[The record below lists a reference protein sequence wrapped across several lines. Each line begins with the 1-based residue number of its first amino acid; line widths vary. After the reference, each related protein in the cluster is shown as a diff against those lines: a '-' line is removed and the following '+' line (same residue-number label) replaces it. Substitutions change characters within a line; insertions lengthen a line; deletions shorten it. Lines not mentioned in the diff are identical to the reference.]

1 MCSLTR
7 SIKEWKALGD
17 GNLSKIRRLGENAA
31 PPDGGLGAEPGHQ
44 CGAGGEAKATNK
56 KRKVAKEEEE
66 EEEEGGEED
75 EEEEEDGKAVEEE
88 DEEEE
93 EEEEE
98 DKEGDS
104 EEGEEEEDADA
115 DEGEE
120 KSGED
125 EIFDAEHLVEKKR
138 ENGRWLWLVKWKGY
152 SSKDNTWE
160 PTENISKDLIAE
172 FEKRQSKEKVA
183 PDKADERSIR
193 EREKGSSHATSP
205 PEKNEECMDVDVP
218 KAADAGVVRK
228 SINDVLGGGM
238 RSAGIKGSGTEKT
251 SKKGRGSGGGAA
263 ANGGQKDSKA
273 KSSIERIEKEN
284 ADKVAKLDALKEKLG
299 DQLNEKSRAAL
310 MNMKVSR
317 KRLASESKNSAPKG
331 DFHVGNPRLIDHRP
345 AALATYT
352 AASSTSSS
360 TADDF
365 AKYKIAGNETR
376 EALVYGVKGSG
387 GTLGGKETE
396 EGAGGDAWMQELF
409 DRLPQDF
416 HIGLLVGDS
425 GTGKT
430 VFMKRFFGEAP
441 QVQWRDDDAV
451 ISHFESPDDASRRLM
466 SVGLNAVPT
475 WLKPYKVLS
484 NGEKFRATLAR
495 QIGDGATIDNYT
507 CITNRTVAASTST
520 SLARLIRR
528 YGAGGQASKRGEGAE
543 AVGFRRVV
551 LATSYPDII
560 PYLSPDWVIFTNSRR
575 LVVNVSPAY
584 GPAITVDWAVSNDAV
599 HKLVYKFS
607 KVRCMVTLYGKCTR
621 H

>member
-17 GNLSKIRRLGENAA
+17 GNLSKIRRLGDNAA
-31 PPDGGLGAEPGHQ
+31 PPHGGLGAEPGHQ
-44 CGAGGEAKATNK
+44 FGTGGDRDKNDAQAKTSNK
-56 KRKVAKEEEE
+56 KRKTGKEEE
-66 EEEEGGEED
+66 G
-75 EEEEEDGKAVEEE
+75 

-98 DKEGDS
+98 EEDGEAVEEAENEEEEEEEEEDDEEDS
-104 EEGEEEEDADA
+104 EEGEEEEEEDADA
-115 DEGEE
+115 GEE
-120 KSGED
+120 GSGED
-125 EIFDAEHLVEKKR
+125 EIFEAEHLVEKKR

-160 PTENISKDLIAE
+160 PAQNISKDLIAD
-172 FEKRQSKEKVA
+172 FEKRQDKANMAS
-183 PDKADERSIR
+183 DKADERSTR
-193 EREKGSSHATSP
+193 ETDRGSSHATSP
-205 PEKNEECMDVDVP
+205 PEQNEECMDVDGP

-238 RSAGIKGSGTEKT
+238 RSAGTKGSGTEKA
-251 SKKGRGSGGGAA
+251 SKKGPVGGSGGGAA
-263 ANGGQKDSKA
+263 TNGGQKDSKA

-310 MNMKVSR
+310 LNMKVSR

-331 DFHVGNPRLIDHRP
+331 DFHVDNPRLIHHRP
-345 AALATYT
+345 AALATHT
-352 AASSTSSS
+352 ASSSTSS
-360 TADDF
+360 TTDDF
-365 AKYKIAGNETR
+365 AKYKIAGDEVR
-376 EALVYGVKGSG
+376 EAQVYCVEGSG
-387 GTLGGKETE
+387 GTSAGKETDQ
-396 EGAGGDAWMQELF
+396 GAGGDAWMQELF

-451 ISHFESPDDASRRLM
+451 ISHFDSPDDASRRLM

-528 YGAGGQASKRGEGAE
+528 YGAAGQASKGGGAGGE

-599 HKLVYKFS
+599 HKLVCKILKSLF
-607 KVRCMVTLYGKCTR
+607 VW
-621 H
+621 

>member
-1 MCSLTR
+1 MCSLIRMWSLTRMCSLTR

-17 GNLSKIRRLGENAA
+17 GNLSKIRRLGDNAA
-31 PPDGGLGAEPGHQ
+31 PPHGGLGAEPGHQ
-44 CGAGGEAKATNK
+44 SDKAKASNK
-56 KRKVAKEEEE
+56 KRKAGKEEEE
-66 EEEEGGEED
+66 EEDGE
-75 EEEEEDGKAVEEE
+75 AVEAE

-93 EEEEE
+93 EEDDGE
-98 DKEGDS
+98 DS
-104 EEGEEEEDADA
+104 EEGEEEEDSDADA
-115 DEGEE
+115 VEE
-120 KSGED
+120 ESGED
-125 EIFDAEHLVEKKR
+125 EIFEAEHLVEKKR

-160 PTENISKDLIAE
+160 PSQNLSKELIAD
-172 FEKRQSKEKVA
+172 FEKRQNKANVA
-183 PDKADERSIR
+183 SDMADERSTR
-193 EREKGSSHATSP
+193 ETDRGSRGGSHATSP
-205 PEKNEECMDVDVP
+205 PEKGEECMDVDVP

-238 RSAGIKGSGTEKT
+238 RSAGLKGSGTEKA
-251 SKKGRGSGGGAA
+251 SKKGPVGVSGGGAA
-263 ANGGQKDSKA
+263 TNGCLKDSKA

-310 MNMKVSR
+310 LNMKVSR

-331 DFHVGNPRLIDHRP
+331 DFQVDNPRLIDHRP
-345 AALATYT
+345 AALTSHT

-360 TADDF
+360 TSDDF
-365 AKYKIAGNETR
+365 AKYKIVGNEAR
-376 EALVYGVKGSG
+376 EALVYGVEGSG

-451 ISHFESPDDASRRLM
+451 ISHFDSPDDASRRLM

-520 SLARLIRR
+520 SLVRLIRR
-528 YGAGGQASKRGEGAE
+528 YGAAGQASRVGGAGGE

-599 HKLVYKFS
+599 HKLVCKFS
-607 KVRCMVTLYGKCTR
+607 KVLMHGYFI
-621 H
+621 